1 MKIVSQL
8 LVLFVAILHIGFLIL
23 EMFLWDHPVG
33 YKVFATT
40 PEFAATSA
48 VLAMN
53 QGLYNGFL
61 AAGLIVGLVKKDIAF
76 KVFFLSC
83 IIVAGIFGAITA
95 KISILFVQ
103 GSPAL
108 LALIF
113 VLLTE
118 KCTKEKCPER

>member
-1 MKIVSQL
+1 MKIFSHI

-40 PEFAATSA
+40 PEFAIASAT
-48 VLAMN
+48 LAMN

-61 AAGLIVGLVKKDIAF
+61 AAGLIVGFVKNNLAF
-76 KVFFLSC
+76 KTFFLSC

-103 GSPAL
+103 ASPAL

-113 VLLTE
+113 VLLAE
-118 KCTKEKCPER
+118 KDLAIR

>member
-1 MKIVSQL
+1 MKIFSHL
-8 LVLFVAILHIGFLIL
+8 MVLFIAILHIVFLIL

-108 LALIF
+108 LTLIF

>member
-1 MKIVSQL
+1 
-8 LVLFVAILHIGFLIL
+8 
-23 EMFLWDHPVG
+23 MFLWDHPVG

-40 PEFAATSA
+40 PEFAAEST

-61 AAGLIVGLVKKDIAF
+61 AAGLIVGFVKKEFTF

-83 IIVAGIFGAITA
+83 IIVAGIFGALTA
-95 KISILFVQ
+95 KASILFVQ
-103 GSPAL
+103 ASPAL

-113 VLLTE
+113 VLLAE
-118 KCTKEKCPER
+118 KYSAGNTD

>member
-1 MKIVSQL
+1 
-8 LVLFVAILHIGFLIL
+8 
-23 EMFLWDHPVG
+23 MFLWDYPVG

-40 PEFAATSA
+40 PEFAAASA
-48 VLAMN
+48 TLAMN

-61 AAGLIVGLVKKDIAF
+61 AAGLIVGIVKKDLAF

-95 KISILFVQ
+95 KISILFIQ
-103 GSPAL
+103 ASPAL

-113 VLLTE
+113 VLLAE
-118 KCTKEKCPER
+118 KCTKNNA

>member
-1 MKIVSQL
+1 MKIFSHI

-40 PEFAATSA
+40 PEFAIASAT
-48 VLAMN
+48 LAMN

-61 AAGLIVGLVKKDIAF
+61 AAGLIVGFVKNNLAF
-76 KVFFLSC
+76 KTFFLSC

-95 KISILFVQ
+95 TISILFVQ
-103 GSPAL
+103 ASPAL

-113 VLLTE
+113 VLLAE
-118 KCTKEKCPER
+118 KDLAIR

>member
-40 PEFAATSA
+40 PEFAAASA
-48 VLAMN
+48 TLAMN

-61 AAGLIVGLVKKDIAF
+61 AAGLIVGIVKKDLAF

-95 KISILFVQ
+95 KISILFIQ
-103 GSPAL
+103 ASPAL

-113 VLLTE
+113 FLLAE
-118 KCTKEKCPER
+118 KCTKKNA

>member
-1 MKIVSQL
+1 MKIFSHL
-8 LVLFVAILHIGFLIL
+8 MVLFVAILHIVFLIL

-61 AAGLIVGLVKKDIAF
+61 AAGLIVGLVKKDLAF

>member
-1 MKIVSQL
+1 MKQS
-8 LVLFVAILHIGFLIL
+8 
-23 EMFLWDHPVG
+23 
-33 YKVFATT
+33 
-40 PEFAATSA
+40 
-48 VLAMN
+48 
-53 QGLYNGFL
+53 LYYGFL

-95 KISILFVQ
+95 KISIMFVQ
-103 GSPAL
+103 ASPAL

-118 KCTKEKCPER
+118 KCINKKYPER

>member
-1 MKIVSQL
+1 MKIISQIM
-8 LVLFVAILHIGFLIL
+8 VLFVAILHIGFLIL

-48 VLAMN
+48 VMAMN

-61 AAGLIVGLVKKDIAF
+61 AAGLIVGFVKKDLAF

-83 IIVAGIFGAITA
+83 IIIAGIFGAITA

-103 GSPAL
+103 ASPAL